1 VRLLLDSCAFLWMIW
16 DEPELTARA
25 RALIADPRNE
35 VYLSA
40 ISLWEILVKHQTGR
54 LELRQPVEPARFYA
68 EQREAHRISPLPL
81 EEEAVAQLAK
91 LPNLHRD
98 PFDRMLICQAI
109 AHGLAVL
116 TPDAAIQRYP
126 VRTVW

>member
-1 VRLLLDSCAFLWMIW
+1 VRLLLDSCTFLWMIW

-40 ISLWEILVKHQTGR
+40 ISLWEILVKHQAGR

-68 EQREAHRISPLPL
+68 AQREAHRISPLPL
-81 EEEAVAQLAK
+81 EEEAVAQLTK